1 MNRLRRLLTVPLAAA
16 LLGTSGCVFL
26 RSASIS
32 DSAGKG
38 TAVTAQA
45 SDNGYLVLIAPSN
58 VTQAAADQLVSQC
71 PSGKVTDVQTELTL
85 RDFFGIVQMYQ
96 ATANGVCL

>member
-1 MNRLRRLLTVPLAAA
+1 MSKFRWRMILPIAMVAVSV
-16 LLGTSGCVFL
+16 SGCVFL

-32 DSAGKG
+32 DSIGKG
-38 TAVTAQA
+38 NAVSAQA

-71 PSGKVTDVQTELTL
+71 PSGKVTNVQTELTL
-85 RDFFGIVQMYQ
+85 RDFFGIVQSYE